1 MQDNNMQPVAQ
12 FLASLQYKCMK
23 IILLIAG
30 LLVFGQ
36 ISATVVDTPRIPLS
50 RQLIHQRIQEAQGD
64 ADKLDYKK
72 DNFLKLTPNEEI
84 NMQVTDAIF
93 RHVTGMRY
101 SLEADNRLKNNSNKL
116 IGCLRLVREMVTAF
130 SSNYKQKKIGA
141 VYVPMLVNGFHN
153 MLNAAIDSQSIAP
166 YIAESPHEVA
176 VILAELFKD
185 NIGYQESRKLIF
197 LKFIALN
204 PDKILQTI
212 RPYAQEPFAD
222 SLVVIACR
230 NNPVQLYSYAQA
242 TNLPEG
248 RLIQRNT
255 DKMVKAV
262 AELSQ
267 TPNALFYFPF
277 LDDILKGRN
286 TIEEIKKY
294 VGDGET
300 SYDSVG
306 YYKLLVRTAIDYHK
320 RIINRAMPDTPIAMY
335 GPNGLQEVLA
345 KKSLQHFAA
354 PINALH
360 EENNPAVRFKA
371 VEPLGPVELY
381 YVMVMTEAD
390 IYTSSYKYCFGKMIE
405 RLGKKPRTDSLLMAV
420 SFDYFKKFIKMAAGY
435 NRLDTFLKAMP
446 KGKADT
452 LMMAFVSRL
461 EESRSN
467 EEAVDVA
474 DSYASVLG
482 NKQLTAF
489 ILNEIKR
496 NEQRCISSN
505 DRNGMLVYGLLK
517 NICLSATD
525 TTIDLTKLYGIPP
538 VYSLDYKALSDDS
551 GRVVTQVFFYG
562 DKDGK
567 MFFPPFV
574 NSFPPALW
582 KKTENNE
589 WVEFRSTRGKPVFIY
604 ANKPLDNDTNL
615 DSAAQ
620 AHLTDYLLEKGMAPS
635 ILVHRGHSYHLPY
648 TIRQLLSSEKLVLLG
663 SCGGYKNLSQ
673 VLETAPEAHII
684 STKQI
689 GAGDINRP
697 IINYITGRLREGK
710 KIDWIEM
717 WTALDKLFAR
727 DPSKDVRERWLDYVP
742 PHKNLGAL
750 FLKAYTRQKEGE

>member
-1 MQDNNMQPVAQ
+1 MQPVAQ
-12 FLASLQYKCMK
+12 FLPSLQYKYMRVFLFS
-23 IILLIAG
+23 IVLLT
-30 LLVFGQ
+30 FFN
-36 ISATVVDTPRIPLS
+36 SKATIVDTPRIPLS
-50 RQLIHQRIQEAQGD
+50 RQLIHQRIQEAQGE

-93 RHVTGMRY
+93 RHVTDIRY
-101 SLEADNRLKNNSNKL
+101 GLEKDSRLKDNSNKL
-116 IGCLRLVREMVTAF
+116 IGCLRLVREMLTAF
-130 SSNYKQKKIGA
+130 NSNYKQKKIGA
-141 VYVPMLVNGFHN
+141 VYVPMLVSGFSN
-153 MLNAAIDSQSIAP
+153 MLKASIDSQSIAP
-166 YIAESPHEVA
+166 FIAANPYEVG

-185 NIGYQESRKLIF
+185 NIGYKESRKLLF
-197 LKFIALN
+197 LKYVTLN

-212 RPYAQEPFAD
+212 RPYAEESFAD

-277 LDDILKGRN
+277 LDDILKGRK
-286 TIEEIKKY
+286 TIDEIKKY
-294 VGDGET
+294 VGDGEAG
-300 SYDSVG
+300 YDSVG
-306 YYKLLVRTAIDYHK
+306 YYKLLVQTAIDYHK
-320 RIINRAMPDTPIAMY
+320 RIINRVGPDTPVAMF

-345 KKSLQHFAA
+345 KKSLQHFAT

-390 IYTSSYKYCFGKMIE
+390 IYTSSYKYCFGKMLE
-405 RLGKKPRTDSLLMAV
+405 RMGKKPRADSLLMAV
-420 SFDYFKKFIKMAAGY
+420 NFDHFKKFIKMAAGY

-461 EESRSN
+461 EESKSN

-474 DSYASVLG
+474 DSYASVSG

-489 ILNEIKR
+489 ILNEIVR

-505 DRNGMLVYGLLK
+505 DQNGVLVYGLLK

-525 TTIDLTKLYGIPP
+525 STIDLTKLYGIPP
-538 VYSLDYKALSDDS
+538 VYSIDYKALADDS
-551 GRVVTQVFFYG
+551 GRVVGQVFFYG

-567 MFFPPFV
+567 LFFPPFV

-582 KKTENNE
+582 TKKDSKE
-589 WVEFRSTRGKPVFIY
+589 WVEFRSIKGKPVFIY

-615 DSAAQ
+615 DSVAQ

-648 TIRQLLSSEKLVLLG
+648 TIRQLLPSEKLVLLG
-663 SCGGYKNLSQ
+663 SCGGYKNLSKI
-673 VLETAPEAHII
+673 LETSPEAHII

-697 IINYITGRLREGK
+697 IINYITGKLREGK

-717 WTALDKLFAR
+717 WNSLGKIFAI
-727 DPSKDVRERWLDYVP
+727 DPSKDVRERWLDYIP

-750 FLKAYTRQKEGE
+750 FLKAYTRKVEGD